1 MSSKI
6 SCLIIDDEP
15 LSQDLLI
22 EHVERTP
29 ILELVGTAN
38 NGKQALVKC
47 QELNPELLLL
57 DIRMPRLSGFE
68 FLDLLPKPTPL
79 VIITSAYR
87 EYALKGYEHA
97 VVDFLEKPI
106 FPDRF
111 SLAIQRVEERLEH
124 TRWKQ
129 VNSNSGE
136 SNDIRLDQKVLTV
149 RVDRNYVNLP
159 LDTINFIESL
169 DNYVKIHLT
178 GQPAKTLL
186 SKVTVSQMENKLP
199 QQDFLRINRKYIVRI
214 DQVNVFTSNTI
225 KLFTGDELPIGT
237 TFRDAVRQTLN
248 DKGFK

>member
-79 VIITSAYR
+79 VVITSAYR

-111 SLAIQRVEERLEH
+111 SLAIQRVEERLPHLSNGYWTSSEC
-124 TRWKQ
+124 
-129 VNSNSGE
+129 VNS
-136 SNDIRLDQKVLTV
+136 R
-149 RVDRNYVNLP
+149 Y
-159 LDTINFIESL
+159 
-169 DNYVKIHLT
+169 
-178 GQPAKTLL
+178 A
-186 SKVTVSQMENKLP
+186 VSQVIISQIKAAAALSNF
-199 QQDFLRINRKYIVRI
+199 QWYI
-214 DQVNVFTSNTI
+214 
-225 KLFTGDELPIGT
+225 
-237 TFRDAVRQTLN
+237 
-248 DKGFK
+248 

>member
-1 MSSKI
+1 MSTKI
-6 SCLIIDDEP
+6 RCLIIDDEP

-22 EHVERTP
+22 EYVERTP
-29 ILELVGTAN
+29 VLELAGTAN
-38 NGKQALVKC
+38 NGQQALLKC
-47 QELNPELLLL
+47 QSLQPELLLL

-79 VIITSAYR
+79 VVITSAYR

-111 SLAIQRVEERLEH
+111 GLAIQRVEERLEH
-124 TRWKQ
+124 SRWKQ
-129 VNSNSGE
+129 VNNNPGE
-136 SNDIRLDQKVLTV
+136 GSDTGLGHKMLTV
-149 RVDRNYVNLP
+149 RVDRNQVNLP

-178 GQPAKTLL
+178 GQPAKTLV
-186 SKVTVSQMENKLP
+186 SKVTVSQLDNKLP
-199 QQDFLRINRKYIVRI
+199 QHDFLRINRKYIVRI
-214 DQVNVFTSNTI
+214 DQINVFTSNSI

-237 TFRDAVRQTLN
+237 TFRDAVRQALN
-248 DKGFK
+248 DRGVN

>member
-1 MSSKI
+1 MSTKI
-6 SCLIIDDEP
+6 RCLIIDDEP

-29 ILELVGTAN
+29 VLELAGTAN
-38 NGKQALVKC
+38 NGQQALLKC
-47 QELNPELLLL
+47 QSLQPELLLL

-68 FLDLLPKPTPL
+68 FLELLPKPTPL

-106 FPDRF
+106 FLDRF
-111 SLAIQRVEERLEH
+111 SLAIQRVEDRLEH

-129 VNSNSGE
+129 VNNNSGE
-136 SNDIRLDQKVLTV
+136 SNDIRLDQKMLTV
-149 RVDRNYVNLP
+149 RVERNQVNLL

-169 DNYVKIHLT
+169 DNYVKIHLI

-186 SKVTVSQMENKLP
+186 SKVTVSQLENKLP

-214 DQVNVFTSNTI
+214 NQINVFTASSI
-225 KLFTGDELPIGT
+225 KLFTGDELQIGT
-237 TFRDAVRQTLN
+237 TFRDSVRQTLN
-248 DKGFK
+248 DRGFK